1 MICGTYPVL
10 PILRDGDWRSE
21 LVHISSVKPLFL
33 LPHADQNIGGSHVRS
48 LEYDDWESLEE
59 TVPSSTTASLS
70 RELEAIT
77 PAFAH
82 KLQVLHISESPDLE
96 QHLQGGC
103 LFIEWMSEWMAK
115 VIQSIT
121 IAKYWA

>member
-10 PILRDGDWRSE
+10 PILRGGDRSSE
-21 LVHISSVKPLFL
+21 LVRPPSVSPLSL
-33 LPHADQNIGGSHVRS
+33 LPHADQNSGGSHVRS
-48 LEYDDWESLEE
+48 LEYDDGESLED
-59 TVPSSTTASLS
+59 TVPPSTTASPS

-96 QHLQGGC
+96 QYLQEEC
-103 LFIEWMSEWMAK
+103 LFVE
-115 VIQSIT
+115 
-121 IAKYWA
+121 